1 VSYLN
6 KLVEDDELLSIVDL
20 YLSPWGNAKIRGND
34 TFVCQVLFKKTFELL
49 LH

>member
-6 KLVEDDELLSIVDL
+6 KPVEDDELLSIVDL

-34 TFVCQVLFKKTFELL
+34 TFVCQVLLKKTFELL